1 MPAHDLHTR
10 YVLRTGLAVVAAIV
24 ACVAAV
30 FLLLRAW
37 DVPPGADRAASAR
50 RVPANGPSLQA
61 APQPDLARYRA
72 EKQQQLESSGW
83 VDREHGIVHVPV
95 GVAMDLLA
103 RRAAS
108 EAQR

>member
-37 DVPPGADRAASAR
+37 DVPPGADRAAAR

-83 VDREHGIVHVPV
+83 VDREHGIVHVPI